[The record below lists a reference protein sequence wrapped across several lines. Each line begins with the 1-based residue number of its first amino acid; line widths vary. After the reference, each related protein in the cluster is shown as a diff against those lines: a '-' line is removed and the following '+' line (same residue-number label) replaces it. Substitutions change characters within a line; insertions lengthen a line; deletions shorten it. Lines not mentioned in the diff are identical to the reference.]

1 MATELKMQQQQMN
14 DLSQKLLVV
23 DDSASDLATQAS
35 FLKTMIEHKGIVPVG
50 FLLSGCM
57 SCLLFSVCGG

>member
-35 FLKTMIEHKGIVPVG
+35 FLKNMIEQKGG
-50 FLLSGCM
+50 QYQ
-57 SCLLFSVCGG
+57 